1 MFSMRVL
8 ILSSLALILLVI
20 SVFLIPDPIAP
31 WTEGGIHF
39 DILWQFRLPKSLTA
53 LFTGAALAVSG
64 FILQQLFRNNLAG
77 PYILG
82 ISSGSTLA
90 VAILII
96 GSHYFP
102 FLNSSIGISM
112 AGFAGAMAILLLV
125 LSVSIRFGSGAVIL
139 LFGVIIGQIS
149 GALQGLLNYLAM
161 PGDLK
166 YFTLWS
172 MGSFS
177 QVMGRDLLILGTAAF
192 AGIAWAFTLMPA
204 LSVMVLGDDVAATL
218 GVQTKRVSLQLMVCT
233 GLLSG
238 IATAY
243 CGPVAFIGMAIP
255 NASRLLYK
263 TANFRILML
272 VNALMGACMALL
284 SDVISSLEILGM
296 HIPVNVC
303 TALLGGPFI
312 LYILLKKR
320 H

>member
-1 MFSMRVL
+1 L
-8 ILSSLALILLVI
+8 
-20 SVFLIPDPIAP
+20 P
-31 WTEGGIHF
+31 WTVYGIQS

-102 FLNSSIGISM
+102 FLNNSIGISM

-125 LSVSIRFGSGAVIL
+125 LSVSVRFGRGAVIL

-166 YFTLWS
+166 YFTLWT
-172 MGSFS
+172 MGSFT
-177 QVMGRDLLILGTAAF
+177 QVMGRDLLILGIAAI
-192 AGIAWAFTLMPA
+192 AGLVWAFTLMPA

-218 GVQTKRVSLQLMVCT
+218 GVQTKKVSLQLMVCT

-255 NASRLLYK
+255 NASRLLFK
-263 TANFRILML
+263 TADFRMLML
-272 VNALMGACMALL
+272 VNALMGACMALI
-284 SDVISSLEILGM
+284 SDVIASLEIFGM

>member
-1 MFSMRVL
+1 MLSKRVL
-8 ILSSLALILLVI
+8 ILSITAVTLLLI
-20 SVFLIPDPIAP
+20 SVFIVPERILP
-31 WTEGGIHF
+31 WTVYGIQS

-102 FLNSSIGISM
+102 FLNNSIGISM

-125 LSVSIRFGSGAVIL
+125 LSVSVRFGRGAVIL

-166 YFTLWS
+166 YFTLWT
-172 MGSFS
+172 MGSFT
-177 QVMGRDLLILGTAAF
+177 QVMGRDLLILGIAAI
-192 AGIAWAFTLMPA
+192 AGLVWAFTLMPA

-218 GVQTKRVSLQLMVCT
+218 GVQTKKVSLQLMVCT

-255 NASRLLYK
+255 NASRLLFK
-263 TANFRILML
+263 TADFRMLML
-272 VNALMGACMALL
+272 VNALMGACMALI
-284 SDVISSLEILGM
+284 SDVIASLEIFGM

>member
-1 MFSMRVL
+1 MLSKRVL
-8 ILSSLALILLVI
+8 ILSITAVTLLLI
-20 SVFLIPDPIAP
+20 SVFIIPERILP
-31 WTEGGIHF
+31 WNAGGIQS

-102 FLNSSIGISM
+102 FLNNSIGISM

-125 LSVSIRFGSGAVIL
+125 LSVSVRFGSGAVIL

-166 YFTLWS
+166 YFTLWT
-172 MGSFS
+172 MGTFT
-177 QVMGRDLLILGTAAF
+177 QVMGRDLLILGIASI
-192 AGIAWAFTLMPA
+192 AGLAWAFTLMPA

-218 GVQTKRVSLQLMVCT
+218 GVHTKRVSLQLMVCT

-255 NASRLLYK
+255 NASRLLFK
-263 TANFRILML
+263 TADFRMLML
-272 VNALMGACMALL
+272 VNALMGACMALI
-284 SDVISSLEILGM
+284 SDVIASLEIFGM

>member
-1 MFSMRVL
+1 MLSKRVL
-8 ILSSLALILLVI
+8 ILSITAVTLLLI
-20 SVFLIPDPIAP
+20 SVFIVPERILP
-31 WTEGGIHF
+31 WTVYGIQS

-102 FLNSSIGISM
+102 FLNNSIGISM

-125 LSVSIRFGSGAVIL
+125 LSVSVRFGRGAVIL

-166 YFTLWS
+166 YFTLWT
-172 MGSFS
+172 MGSFT
-177 QVMGRDLLILGTAAF
+177 QVMGRDLLILGIAAI
-192 AGIAWAFTLMPA
+192 AGLVWAFTLMPA

-218 GVQTKRVSLQLMVCT
+218 GVQTKKVSLQLMVCT

-255 NASRLLYK
+255 NASRLLFK
-263 TANFRILML
+263 TADFRMLML
-272 VNALMGACMALL
+272 VNALMGACMALI
-284 SDVISSLEILGM
+284 SDVIASMEIFGM